1 MDASTDEEEY
11 EYDAD
16 AVDTS
21 DDYEMYG
28 EEDTSI
34 DDQEDILG
42 DDLLSEDED
51 EDDDFEDDGEE
62 LDGDFDAAAEEAATQ
77 AAATKAASLNSAAA
91 AFVPGGGA
99 GADAAPPPPRPPP
112 QFPGQGGGQQPP
124 SQQQQQQQGF
134 GNTSGL
140 PQRNTTTAAAPTA
153 GAAGEGEPITPP
165 QAQGLGGGLLARTVA
180 RVAPQKEPI
189 VPDEKPDPKDE
200 QATRAYE
207 LQQLRIKL
215 LRLTSRLDQSPRNT
229 IVSQV
234 IYRLELAETLKSGK
248 GTSPSGAQKS
258 QTNTFERAV
267 ALAEHFEKINP
278 NEELDFDC
286 TILMIG
292 KQCVGKSSVIKSL
305 AAMASRSRP
314 RKYHSAG
321 KLSTVLI
328 E

>member
-1 MDASTDEEEY
+1 MDASTDEEDY

-21 DDYEMYG
+21 DDYEMYE
-28 EEDTSI
+28 EEDTSH
-34 DDQEDILG
+34 DQEDILG
-42 DDLLSEDED
+42 DDLLSED
-51 EDDDFEDDGEE
+51 DDFEEEEE
-62 LDGDFDAAAEEAATQ
+62 LDGDFDADAEEAATQ
-77 AAATKAASLNSAAA
+77 AATTQAAPTRSLNSAAA
-91 AFVPGGGA
+91 AFVPGGGS
-99 GADAAPPPPRPPP
+99 GAAATSPPRPPP
-112 QFPGQGGGQQPP
+112 QFPGQGGQQPP
-124 SQQQQQQQGF
+124 SQQGF

-140 PQRNTTTAAAPTA
+140 PQRNTTNNTAAAAPTT
-153 GAAGEGEPITPP
+153 GATGSEDTSATP
-165 QAQGLGGGLLARTVA
+165 QAQGLGSGLLARTVA

-234 IYRLELAETLKSGK
+234 IYRLELAEQLKSGK
-248 GTSPSGAQKS
+248 GASASGAQKS

-305 AAMASRSRP
+305 
-314 RKYHSAG
+314 
-321 KLSTVLI
+321 
-328 E
+328 